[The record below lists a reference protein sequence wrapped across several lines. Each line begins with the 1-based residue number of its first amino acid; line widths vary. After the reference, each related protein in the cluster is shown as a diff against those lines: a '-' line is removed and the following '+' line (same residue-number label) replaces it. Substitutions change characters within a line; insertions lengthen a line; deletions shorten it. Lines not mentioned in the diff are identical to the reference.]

1 MNLTGIL
8 LLEESNNST
17 NTDKITAIR
26 AILNN
31 DLVLL
36 VANNKDVSQSV
47 ITSEE
52 TLLKVFNDIQNTK
65 NTFQKFTSSMCDWI
79 YTQLEN
85 TRKDSLQ
92 IKTKL
97 GDIITCDLKWQ
108 QGQGNN
114 YYFYSSYFDREISIN
129 NVEEFLL

>member
-1 MNLTGIL
+1 MNLTSIL

-17 NTDKITAIR
+17 NIDKITAIR

-47 ITSEE
+47 IISEE

-65 NTFQKFTSSMCDWI
+65 NTFQKFTSSMCD
-79 YTQLEN
+79 
-85 TRKDSLQ
+85 
-92 IKTKL
+92 
-97 GDIITCDLKWQ
+97 
-108 QGQGNN
+108 
-114 YYFYSSYFDREISIN
+114 
-129 NVEEFLL
+129 

>member
-1 MNLTGIL
+1 MNLTSIL

-47 ITSEE
+47 IISEE
-52 TLLKVFNDIQNTK
+52 TLLKVFNDIRILFK
-65 NTFQKFTSSMCDWI
+65 
-79 YTQLEN
+79 
-85 TRKDSLQ
+85 SLLLLCVIGFILNLKIQ
-92 IKTKL
+92 EKIVCKL
-97 GDIITCDLKWQ
+97 KL
-108 QGQGNN
+108 N
-114 YYFYSSYFDREISIN
+114 
-129 NVEEFLL
+129 